1 MAQTKDKHYWR
12 QLREVL
18 TAGRWDSSHPAKTP
32 KGVPLSWSELLRKF
46 NKHCPGHKD
55 VAEIASQT
63 QALSLLLAANSRDRS
78 LDGNEVSQAG
88 PLALDDEC
96 VLAEERVE
104 EALSGYNALKNLK
117 SSNSDSIRL
126 ALAYYAYALG
136 RPSEC
141 LELPSQATDITDV
154 QGRVAEQRKSSTSES
169 TLRVP
174 GTGSDHSLSSWS
186 SSFVST
192 NSSSSV
198 ADISDG
204 TAWATTESIRRICL
218 QGMSHERITP
228 EDLQTAF
235 DTYIIALPLISIV
248 ASEIPASVPT
258 SPTPSSYTSTGTDNS
273 SFLRYRELWRWVER
287 LLRRAIILGSRICDV
302 RQDTGRSG
310 ALWELFGC
318 YHTCSAHWPPTF
330 RPGHRSTICVLYLR
344 AFVLRYGS
352 TPSTP
357 TTTMD
362 DAKPHRW
369 ISTARSVIHEYRAI
383 LSVSTHFPRAGERNI
398 KVEDLVDLS
407 VAVWEADGAVG
418 EYAGWVIDVLWWAT
432 RLTFNSFRVFRH
444 MSRLFY
450 VLGDPE
456 LAKRALRLYVQVVSK
471 AREARMASGE
481 GEQQSINNLLGVGT
495 DTDTDKDWVQTLVQ
509 GARMLCRLALSEGDY
524 CQALEQV
531 TEAGVMLEKAKCRLD
546 TNDKVLAARVQ
557 LAEGIWQSVM
567 AQIEREP
574 LTRTDRLASALSL
587 LLTSLET
594 FETPSAHYHLALAYI
609 RPGSSQD
616 LQTAIM
622 HIRAAVEA
630 EPHEIRYWHL
640 LGLLLSAAE
649 DWTAARGVFEIGAEV
664 GETDA
669 AESNGDALNDAPS
682 TSADGIQARDYAVQ
696 DLATPNGNGNPVT
709 NGHTHSPDPRP
720 ATPRHDESPLTVL
733 GNADSQLPP
742 SSSLLRPLPDRPSPS
757 HQEIFEHAL
766 QLRMTQ
772 LTLVEHMEGPEGAGD
787 RWVEVFQWFSERREV
802 GMDDRR
808 RSIDSRQLPEDLRPP
823 SASFDGRPSAD
834 GAGKPLSTV
843 YSHQSN
849 HDAFADHIPMPPIPI
864 PITVTPATPDE
875 MMHEKR
881 SSSFEDN
888 KTDISRG
895 KKVKE
900 VLKSRV
906 HKGQERI
913 TTISKKIGH
922 NVARQRSTHL
932 KRSAS
937 APDLHAVLSETS
949 YQASSIHLR
958 QYLSIHSSQQ
968 DLALPEVPPPPPPSQ
983 QSPSLIPEKTV
994 SRAAKDRRL
1003 LSNLWLMSA
1012 ATFRRLGKIEQA
1024 RGAIQE
1030 AEVRDEHNAAVWVQL
1045 GLYHMALNNERS
1057 ALEAF
1062 QKALFISP
1070 DDVSAT
1076 IHLCRIYLS
1085 PPSLKPRGDPPRAT
1099 SDNVDLAVGLLSDL
1113 TRGVGWD
1120 VPEAWYFLGKAYGLQ
1135 GRKDR
1140 ERECLCFALTLTETR
1155 PLRDIGVTLGWCL

>member
-18 TAGRWDSSHPAKTP
+18 TAGRWDSTHPAKTP
-32 KGVPLSWSELLRKF
+32 KGGPLSWSELLRKF
-46 NKHCPGHKD
+46 NKHCSGHKD

-63 QALSLLLAANSRDRS
+63 QALSLLLAANSSDRS
-78 LDGNEVSQAG
+78 LDGNEVSEVG
-88 PLALDDEC
+88 PLALGDEC
-96 VLAEERVE
+96 VLAQERVE
-104 EALSGYNALKNLK
+104 EALSGYNTLKQLEG
-117 SSNSDSIRL
+117 SNADSIRL

-141 LELPSQATDITDV
+141 LNILLQAKDITDV
-154 QGRVAEQRKSSTSES
+154 QGRVAASEKSRQPES

-174 GTGSDHSLSSWS
+174 GTGSDHSHSSWS
-186 SSFVST
+186 SSFVSA
-192 NSSSSV
+192 NSSPSLAEV
-198 ADISDG
+198 SDG
-204 TAWATTESIRRICL
+204 TTWATTESIRSICL
-218 QGMSHERITP
+218 QGMAQERITL
-228 EDLQTAF
+228 EDPQTAF
-235 DTYIIALPLISIV
+235 ETYATALPLVSII
-248 ASEIPASVPT
+248 ASEIPASVPMSAT
-258 SPTPSSYTSTGTDNS
+258 LSTNGSGGADNS
-273 SFLRYRELWRWVER
+273 SFGRYRELWRWVER
-287 LLRRAIILGSRICDV
+287 LIRRAVILGARICDV
-302 RQDTGRSG
+302 RQDSTRSG
-310 ALWELFGC
+310 ALWELLGH

-330 RPGHRSTICVLYLR
+330 RPDHRSTVCVLHLR
-344 AFVLRYGS
+344 AFVLRYGPAS
-352 TPSTP
+352 VTS
-357 TTTMD
+357 TTTSG

-369 ISTARSVIHEYRAI
+369 ISTARSVIQEYRAI
-383 LSVSTHFPRAGERNI
+383 LSVSTRFPRAGEHNT

-450 VLGDPE
+450 VSGDPE
-456 LAKRALRLYVQVVSK
+456 LAKRVLRLYVQVVSK
-471 AREARMASGE
+471 SREARMASGNS
-481 GEQQSINNLLGVGT
+481 EQHNAESLLGVGT
-495 DTDTDKDWVQTLVQ
+495 DTDTDRDWVQTLVQ
-509 GARMLCRLALSEGDY
+509 GARMLCRLALTEGDY
-524 CQALEQV
+524 GQALEEAK
-531 TEAGVMLEKAKCRLD
+531 EAGVMLEKAKLRLD
-546 TNDKVLAARVQ
+546 AGDKELGASVQ

-567 AQIEREP
+567 AQTEREP
-574 LTRTDRLASALSL
+574 LTRTDRLSTSLSL
-587 LLTSLET
+587 LLGSLET
-594 FETPSAHYHLALAYI
+594 FETPSAHYHLALAYT
-609 RPGSSQD
+609 RPGSSQN
-616 LQTAIM
+616 LQTAIT
-622 HIRAAVEA
+622 HARAAVEA

-640 LGLLLSAAE
+640 LGLLLSAIE
-649 DWTAARGVFEIGAEV
+649 DWTAARAVLEVGAGV
-664 GETDA
+664 GETDDA
-669 AESNGDALNDAPS
+669 DDNVATQNGTPS
-682 TSADGIQARDYAVQ
+682 TDADGIQARDYAAQ
-696 DLATPNGNGNPVT
+696 DSTAPNGNGAPAI
-709 NGHTHSPDPRP
+709 NGRAISPDPKP
-720 ATPRHDESPLTVL
+720 VTPEPEESPKTVI
-733 GNADSQLPP
+733 GKDDAQLPP
-742 SSSLLRPLPDRPSPS
+742 SSALLRPLPERPTAS

-772 LTLVEHMEGPEGAGD
+772 LTLVEHVEGPEGAGD

-808 RSIDSRQLPEDLRPP
+808 RSIDSRRVSEDLRPP
-823 SASFDGRPSAD
+823 STSFERRSTAD
-834 GAGKPLSTV
+834 VTDKPLSTV

-849 HDAFADHIPMPPIPI
+849 QDVHPDHIPMPPTPI
-864 PITVTPATPDE
+864 PITVTPASPDE
-875 MMHEKR
+875 GVHEKR

-900 VLKSRV
+900 VLRNRV

-968 DLALPEVPPPPPPSQ
+968 DLSLPEAPPPPPPSQ
-983 QSPSLIPEKTV
+983 QSPSLIPEKAN

-1003 LSNLWLMSA
+1003 LSNLWLMSS

-1030 AEVRDEHNAAVWVQL
+1030 AEVRDEHNAVVWVQL
-1045 GLYHMALNNERS
+1045 GLYHLALNNERH
-1057 ALEAF
+1057 AVEAF

-1070 DDVSAT
+1070 DDVPAT

-1085 PPSLKPRGDPPRAT
+1085 PSSQKAHGVSPRT
-1099 SDNVDLAVGLLSDL
+1099 ITDNVDLAVGLLSDL

-1140 ERECLCFALTLTETR
+1140 ERECLCYALTLTETR
-1155 PLRDIGVTLGWCL
+1155 PLRDVGTALGWCL